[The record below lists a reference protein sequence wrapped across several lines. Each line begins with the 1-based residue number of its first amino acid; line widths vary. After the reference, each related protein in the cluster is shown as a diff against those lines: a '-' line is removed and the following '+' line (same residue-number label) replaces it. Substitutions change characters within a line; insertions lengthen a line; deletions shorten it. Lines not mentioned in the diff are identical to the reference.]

1 MSEQLTP
8 QLSIACDTHL
18 AHLCHSAC
26 AARGDATQALLR
38 ILLLSL
44 NSDGDVVRIAPH
56 PDRLPEGV
64 TLPIR
69 ASVFF
74 GSGSAAQVA
83 EAVREAVEEGSA
95 RLRVE
100 IESREAGPARVDAL
114 FLRGTAEGA
123 GGTVCDLALIASGE
137 DAVET
142 IAQHFRFLERA
153 ANDAR
158 DGLIITDETGAIIH
172 ISQGTTA
179 LFGYRPED
187 LLGQNVTVLM
197 HEPYRSR
204 HYQYVNGYRESGKCQ
219 ILGIGPRELP
229 ARRKDDT
236 VFPIELSVSAAEWA
250 GRQVFIGVCRD
261 ISVRMERER
270 ALQDAQKT
278 LSENVKKL
286 QSANDELVRQQAE
299 VSALAERLKK
309 ARDEAREA
317 DRAKSEFLATM
328 SHEIRTPLNGV
339 IGMAQVLSTT
349 KLEPEQREHLSV
361 LTESSETLLS
371 LLNEV
376 LDLAKIESGRLHLD
390 VQPLAFSKFLAPI
403 AEHWRRRAAA
413 KGLVFDVRLAPDVP
427 ANVDCDSMRLRQV
440 LDNVLNNAVKFTDS
454 GSVILEVSRRLGGA
468 ADTPVLAF
476 EVTDTGIGVSP
487 DRQADIFNAFTQAD
501 SSITRRFGGTG
512 LGLAIC
518 KKLVALMDGRIGV
531 DSTPAAGSRFW
542 IELPLRGATA
552 ASAPQH
558 QAIPE
563 TGAADSTA
571 LNVLV
576 AEDNL
581 VNQKVVKTILTA
593 LGHRATIA
601 ANGREAI
608 RLLELGAYDVV
619 LMDLHMPEMDGLA
632 ATRAIRARAD
642 HLAATPII
650 GLTASAMG
658 QDREECFAA
667 GMNDF
672 VTKPIKIDTLA
683 QSLCEV
689 TSHSTP
695 PAAAHQIPIAQASA

>member
-1 MSEQLTP
+1 MPGQLTS
-8 QLSIACDTHL
+8 QLSIACDAYL

-26 AARGDATQALLR
+26 AARGDATEALLR
-38 ILLLSL
+38 VLLLSL
-44 NSDGDVVRIAPH
+44 NLDGDVVRIAPH
-56 PDRLPEGV
+56 PDALPEGV

-69 ASVFF
+69 AGTFF
-74 GSGSAAQVA
+74 GLKNSAQV
-83 EAVREAVEEGSA
+83 ERTVREAIAQGSA
-95 RLRVE
+95 RLCFEV
-100 IESREAGPARVDAL
+100 ESRDAGPVRVDAL
-114 FLRGTAEGA
+114 FLRGTDDGEGEK
-123 GGTVCDLALIASGE
+123 VCNLALIATGD

-158 DGLIITDETGAIIH
+158 DGLIITDETGEIIH

-179 LFGYRPED
+179 LFGYQAEE
-187 LLGQNVTVLM
+187 LIGQNVTVLM

-204 HYQYVNGYRESGKCQ
+204 HYQYVNGYRDSGKGQ

-229 ARRKDDT
+229 ARRKDNSA
-236 VFPIELSVSAAEWA
+236 FPIELSVSEAEWA
-250 GRQVFIGVCRD
+250 GRPVFIGVCRD
-261 ISVRMERER
+261 ISARMERER
-270 ALQDAQKT
+270 ALQAAQKT
-278 LSENVKKL
+278 LSENVRQL
-286 QSANDELVRQQAE
+286 QRANDELIRQQAE

-349 KLEPEQREHLSV
+349 KLEPEQRDHLAV
-361 LTESSETLLS
+361 LTESSETLLG

-376 LDLAKIESGRLHLD
+376 LDLAKIESGRMYLD
-390 VQPLAFSKFLAPI
+390 VQPLTISKFLAPI
-403 AEHWRRRAAA
+403 AEHWRRRAVA
-413 KGLVFDVRLAPDVP
+413 KGLVFDVRVGPEVP
-427 ANVDCDSMRLRQV
+427 ANVDCDSTRLRQV
-440 LDNVLNNAVKFTDS
+440 LDNVLNNAIKFTDA
-454 GSVILEVSRRLGGA
+454 GSVTLEVSRKAGGA
-468 ADTPVLAF
+468 GGAPALRFD
-476 EVTDTGIGVSP
+476 VTDTGIGVSP
-487 DRQADIFNAFTQAD
+487 DRHADIFNAFTQAD

-518 KKLVALMDGRIGV
+518 KKLMALMEGRIGV
-531 DSTPAAGSRFW
+531 DSAPATGSRFW
-542 IELPLRGATA
+542 IELPCRGAVAVPPPQQPA
-552 ASAPQH
+552 AEPTVEAH
-558 QAIPE
+558 
-563 TGAADSTA
+563 GDA

-593 LGHRATIA
+593 LGHRATLA

-608 RLLELGAYDVV
+608 RLLELGRYDLV

-632 ATRAIRARAD
+632 ATRAIRARGD

-683 QSLCEV
+683 QSLSEV
-689 TSHSTP
+689 TSHSAP
-695 PAAAHQIPIAQASA
+695 QAAAHYLSIAQASA